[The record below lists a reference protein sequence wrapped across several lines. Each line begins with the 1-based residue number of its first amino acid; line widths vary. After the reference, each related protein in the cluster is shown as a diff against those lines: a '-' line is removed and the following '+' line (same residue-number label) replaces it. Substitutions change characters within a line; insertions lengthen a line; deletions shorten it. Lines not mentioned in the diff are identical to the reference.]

1 MGKDVNSILMSFFEN
16 WKQLKKMVKQNV
28 FQKWEYIVVI
38 NNVKLNELFFCM
50 F

>member
-28 FQKWEYIVVI
+28 FQKWEQIVVI
-38 NNVKLNELFFCM
+38 NNVKLKELFFN
-50 F
+50 